1 MDLNLLDDCQK
12 NVFNYWFCMM
22 IAWMLKVCKIELVI
36 ISGVSVRDFLFFIS
50 LKMERL
56 VKAREFG
63 IAKFKVSFQWALFV
77 KSVLI

>member
-1 MDLNLLDDCQK
+1 
-12 NVFNYWFCMM
+12 
-22 IAWMLKVCKIELVI
+22 MLKVCKIELVI